1 MHFAFTS
8 PWKMLTQKT
17 NTLVR
22 SKAGM
27 WVLQA
32 RLLSRNSLSGLQEA
46 LLPLFTFMAIRHPP
60 LLARLDVCHPQV
72 VVVNEGE
79 EGWVSRADF
88 GIHPWPRALSLDL
101 QRLHWRHLRQETH
114 TELGAQRGSAEKSP
128 ESEIQHSPGDD
139 DKCGPDRTQE
149 KSP

>member
-1 MHFAFTS
+1 
-8 PWKMLTQKT
+8 MLTQKT
-17 NTLVR
+17 NALVR
-22 SKAGM
+22 NKPGM

-32 RLLSRNSLSGLQEA
+32 DSSAGI
-46 LLPLFTFMAIRHPP
+46 PLWAGGSPITFVAVCQPP

-101 QRLHWRHLRQETH
+101 QRLHWRHLWQETH
-114 TELGAQRGSAEKSP
+114 TELGATSAPSSAEKKPKSG
-128 ESEIQHSPGDD
+128 IQHSPGDD
-139 DKCGPDRTQE
+139 GKCGPDRTQE
-149 KSP
+149 QPP